1 MKQTPRRQ
9 FLILIINDNLQEID
23 LDETSKRTALI
34 EQALVVYGTLCLTL
48 S

>member
-9 FLILIINDNLQEID
+9 FSILIINDNLQEID
-23 LDETSKRTALI
+23 LDETSRRTALT
-34 EQALVVYGTLCLTL
+34 EQALVVYGILCLTL